1 MVDKESNTVSD
12 MDLLLVSS
20 ELNAHQRECAERYKR
35 IEERL
40 VDGQSKFVRI
50 ENMVWGLYILL
61 ITSTLLPALIAR
73 VGG

>member
-1 MVDKESNTVSD
+1 MVDKESNSVSD

-40 VDGQSKFVRI
+40 VDGQSKLVRI
-50 ENMVWGLYILL
+50 ERTWYGVSIFY
-61 ITSTLLPALIAR
+61 
-73 VGG
+73 